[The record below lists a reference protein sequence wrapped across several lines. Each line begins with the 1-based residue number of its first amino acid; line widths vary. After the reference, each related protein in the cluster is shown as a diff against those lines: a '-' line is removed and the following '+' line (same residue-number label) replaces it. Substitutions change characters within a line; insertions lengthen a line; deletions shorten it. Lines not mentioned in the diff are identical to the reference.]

1 MYDRRDFAG
10 WRERSVYELARWK
23 NGLAFKNIDF
33 SPSGRPVIKIAELKA
48 GITPQTART
57 SATYDQSVFVRA
69 GDMLFSWS
77 GNPDTSIDVF
87 RWRGE
92 DGWLNQ
98 HIFKVTPDEGID
110 EEFLF
115 FVLRWLKPRFAEI
128 ARNKQTTGLGHVTL
142 QDLKRMV
149 VGVPELDEQRRI
161 TSIVSPY
168 EDKIELN
175 RRMNETLEAMA
186 QAIFRDWFVDFGP
199 VRRKLAGET
208 DPVAIMGGLSAD
220 PARAAEVAGL
230 FPATLGEEGLPEGW
244 TAGAAGAL
252 IEFNPREPL
261 RKGAAAPYSDM
272 SSLPTVGSNAD
283 LPIMR
288 DFGSGMRFRNGD
300 ALLARITP
308 CLENGKAAFVDFLT
322 EEFPVG
328 WGSTEFIVHR
338 ARPGT
343 PRALPY
349 LLCRNDDYRSHAIQS
364 MTGTS
369 GRQRAQAES
378 LEAWPMAIPTGPV
391 LDAFSAFVDAFFDR
405 ISANGRENRTL
416 AETRDYLLP
425 RLMSGQVRVGES
437 AKFASEVAA

>member
-1 MYDRRDFAG
+1 MTDLRLGDNCLKIGSGATPRGGKDAYLDQGPFSFI
-10 WRERSVYELARWK
+10 RSQNVHNDAFSID
-23 NGLAFKNIDF
+23 GLAFISEAQADLLKNVEVREGD
-33 SPSGRPVIKIAELKA
+33 VLLN
-48 GITPQTART
+48 ITGDSVAR
-57 SATYDQSVFVRA
+57 ACQVDPAVLPARV
-69 GDMLFSWS
+69 
-77 GNPDTSIDVF
+77 
-87 RWRGE
+87 
-92 DGWLNQ
+92 NQ
-98 HIFKVTPDEGID
+98 HVAIIRPDPERIDPSFLRYVLVTPRMQGVLLGLASAGATRNALTKAMIEDLRVPNLHIEMQREIGR
-110 EEFLF
+110 
-115 FVLRWLKPRFAEI
+115 VLR
-128 ARNKQTTGLGHVTL
+128 TL
-142 QDLKRMV
+142 D
-149 VGVPELDEQRRI
+149 
-161 TSIVSPY
+161 
-168 EDKIELN
+168 DKIELN
-175 RRMNETLEAMA
+175 RRINETLEAMA
-186 QAIFRDWFVDFGP
+186 QAIFRDWFIDFGP
-199 VRRKLAGET
+199 LRRQLVGET

-230 FPATLGEEGLPEGW
+230 FPAALAEDGLPEGW

-261 RKGAAAPYSDM
+261 RKGVAAPYSDM

-288 DFGSGMRFRNGD
+288 EFGSGMRFRNGD

-322 EEFPVG
+322 EKFPVG

-369 GRQRAQAES
+369 GRQRAQVDS

-391 LDAFSAFVDAFFDR
+391 LGAFSAFVDAFFDR
-405 ISANGRENRTL
+405 ISANGRENRAL
-416 AETRDYLLP
+416 AETRDSLLP
-425 RLMSGQVRVGES
+425 RLMSGQVRVLPSNTES
-437 AKFASEVAA
+437 AVA

>member
-1 MYDRRDFAG
+1 MKVLGDYFTLQRGNTYKSA
-10 WRERSVYELARWK
+10 L
-23 NGLAFKNIDF
+23 L
-33 SPSGRPVIKIAELKA
+33 GRP
-48 GITPQTART
+48 GP
-57 SATYDQSVFVRA
+57 
-69 GDMLFSWS
+69 
-77 GNPDTSIDVF
+77 
-87 RWRGE
+87 
-92 DGWLNQ
+92 
-98 HIFKVTPDEGID
+98 
-110 EEFLF
+110 
-115 FVLRWLKPRFAEI
+115 VLLGLGSI
-128 ARNKQTTGLGHVTL
+128 ARNGGFRGDNLKSYGGPSDPRVLLKPGDIYVSLKDVTQSADLLGAVARVPPTVDQGRLTQDTVKLVFRSSESPEDYLYWLLQTPDYRAYCKAHSTGTTNLGL
-142 QDLKRMV
+142 AREDFLAFP
-149 VGVPELDEQRRI
+149 VPELTPTRQW
-161 TSIVSPY
+161 IVDVVRKV

-186 QAIFRDWFVDFGP
+186 QAIFRDWFIDFGP

-230 FPATLGEEGLPEGW
+230 FPATLGEDGLPEGW
-244 TAGAAGAL
+244 TAGAAGTL

-425 RLMSGQVRVGES
+425 RLMSGEVRVAPSNTAS
-437 AKFASEVAA
+437 AAA

>member
-1 MYDRRDFAG
+1 MPDYREARLGDVADVRWGDTNTTKAAYTANGFTAFSASGPDGFLPHYDYDRTGVVLSAIGSDCGKVWLAKGRWSCIKNTIRIFSNDPEVRTEYLFWHTNRDGFFPRRGSGQPFISQGDA
-10 WRERSVYELARWK
+10 RDCRVLIPDLPTQDKTCEL
-23 NGLAFKNIDF
+23 
-33 SPSGRPVIKIAELKA
+33 
-48 GITPQTART
+48 
-57 SATYDQSVFVRA
+57 
-69 GDMLFSWS
+69 
-77 GNPDTSIDVF
+77 
-87 RWRGE
+87 
-92 DGWLNQ
+92 
-98 HIFKVTPDEGID
+98 
-110 EEFLF
+110 
-115 FVLRWLKPRFAEI
+115 
-128 ARNKQTTGLGHVTL
+128 LGSL
-142 QDLKRMV
+142 
-149 VGVPELDEQRRI
+149 
-161 TSIVSPY
+161 
-168 EDKIELN
+168 EDKIELS
-175 RRMNETLEAMA
+175 RRVNETLEAMA

-208 DPVAIMGGLSAD
+208 DPVAIMGRLTPD
-220 PARAAEVAGL
+220 PARAAELAAL
-230 FPATLGEEGLPEGW
+230 FPARTDEDGLPEGW
-244 TAGAAGAL
+244 TAGTAGTL
-252 IEFNPREPL
+252 IEFNPKEPL
-261 RKGAAAPYSDM
+261 RKGVAAPYSDM
-272 SSLPTVGSNAD
+272 SSLPTAGSNAD

-288 DFGSGMRFRNGD
+288 EFGSGMRFRNGD

-378 LEAWPMAIPTGPV
+378 LEAWPMAIPPSPV

-405 ISANGRENRTL
+405 ISANGRENRIL

-425 RLMSGQVRVGES
+425 RLMSGQVRVGEAGKI
-437 AKFASEVAA
+437 AKETAA